1 MTDHAAPSTAPDG
14 AARPAP
20 EGAAPP
26 AADGAAPPAADG
38 ASRSAP
44 PAPDDAAPL
53 DPGPGAVTADRLLA
67 APAEHVWDV
76 VTDVRR
82 HEAWIPMTRI
92 DAADTLGL
100 GATFAGISGPTATRG
115 GPGLVDRM
123 VVEVLDPPAPAGR
136 GHGARTGVARYRK
149 TGPVL
154 LGVAEVR
161 VRPLGPGH
169 TVLTWVE
176 DVYLRLPGR
185 PADRPVPAW
194 WRAATGAVVRVP
206 LALMLRLA
214 LRRIADDV
222 LR

>member
-1 MTDHAAPSTAPDG
+1 MTDPTAPLATPDG
-14 AARPAP
+14 AARPA
-20 EGAAPP
+20 ADDAPP
-26 AADGAAPPAADG
+26 
-38 ASRSAP
+38 
-44 PAPDDAAPL
+44 
-53 DPGPGAVTADRLLA
+53 PGLRAVVADRLLA

-92 DAADTLGL
+92 DAADTVGL
-100 GATFAGISGPTATRG
+100 GDTFAGVSGPTATRG

-123 VVEVLDPPAPAGR
+123 VVEVLDPPAAAGR

-149 TGPVL
+149 IGPVL

-176 DVYLRLPGR
+176 DVHLRLPGR

-194 WRAATGAVVRVP
+194 WRSVTGAVVRVP